1 MKPDSLVS
9 AGQLPW
15 EPSAAAEDV
24 DVWYKSDFPLAG
36 TYRLGDDLILFL
48 LITTAGDR
56 SLWAY
61 VPVPADRARAVT
73 EAQFNGEAELQAF
86 VARCFSAQKAVF
98 AVAQD
103 FTIMVTSDGVPIGTG
118 PHALLAA
125 ATAWAATRLAA
136 LLDREVEPAPEANAG
151 ELLLAAQGVLGTA
164 LAAHA

>member
-15 EPSAAAEDV
+15 EPSPAAEDV
-24 DVWYKSDFPLAG
+24 DVWYKFDFPLAG
-36 TYRLGDDLILFL
+36 TYRLDGDLILFL

-73 EAQFNGEAELQAF
+73 EAQFDGEAELRAY
-86 VARCFSAQKAVF
+86 VARCFSDQKAVF

-118 PHALLAA
+118 RHALLAA
-125 ATAWAATRLAA
+125 ATAWYATRIAA
-136 LLDREVEPAPEANAG
+136 LLNREVGPAPAADAG
-151 ELLLAAQGVLGTA
+151 ELMQAAEGLLGTA

>member
-1 MKPDSLVS
+1 VKPDSLVS

-24 DVWYKSDFPLAG
+24 DVWYKFDLPLAG
-36 TYRLGDDLILFL
+36 TYRLGDDLLLFL

-86 VARCFSAQKAVF
+86 AAGCFSAQKAVF

-103 FTIMVTSDGVPIGTG
+103 FTIMVTSDAVPVGTG
-118 PHALLAA
+118 RHALLAA
-125 ATAWAATRLAA
+125 ATAWYATRIAA
-136 LLDREVEPAPEANAG
+136 LLNREVEPAPEAGAG
-151 ELLLAAQGVLGTA
+151 ELLQAAQGMLGIA